1 MQLSAYDAIKNL
13 HAERQTFFARV
24 LFAVVVCSG
33 LTLLLITRL
42 LHLQVLQHDYYT
54 TRSDE
59 NRMRLTV
66 IPPVRGLIYDRQGAL
81 LAQNVPSF
89 VLEVVPEQVENLDE
103 TLERLGRLV
112 NISEFDLTRFR
123 ERMRKTPPYRGVPLR
138 TNLHMEEVARYQINR
153 HNFTGVDIVAGLTR
167 SYALGASAAH
177 VVGYIGG
184 ITEDDFKGVDEKAYR
199 GANYIGRTGVEK
211 SHEADLHG
219 ALSTKIVETNAA
231 GRPLRELEY
240 RRGAPGLN
248 LFLTID
254 ARLQLAAEAAFG
266 DRNGAVVAIAPESGE
281 VLALVSKPGFDPHLF
296 VDGIDHP
303 SYRAL
308 NDDPGHPLFNRVL
321 QGQYSPGSCI
331 KPFMALAALDAG
343 SKNPLEREFC
353 TGEFTLPNSERKYR
367 CWQRKGHGWVDMEA
381 GVVHSCDVYFYQLS
395 LSLGIDRIHSFLSGF
410 GVGQPTGLDLPGEKS
425 GLLPSREWK
434 KRTRRE
440 NWYPGETLNIG
451 IGQGY
456 LTTTPLQLAQI
467 TARIAMRGGG
477 FRPHLVHAT
486 QDAMTGNISAIA
498 PEPLPPIVLH
508 DPQGWERIVDA
519 MELVAHQPGGTAY
532 RIGHDAPYRIA
543 AKTGTVQVA
552 ALAQDEEVARNQS
565 EVPEHLR
572 DHALFIAFAPA
583 DAPKIAI
590 MVLAEHAGGGGGAIA
605 APIARQVMDAYLL
618 PPVATEAEVP
628 GPPRRP

>member
-1 MQLSAYDAIKNL
+1 MRLSSYDAIKNL
-13 HAERQTFFARV
+13 HAERQTFFTRV
-24 LFAVVVCSG
+24 LFAVIVCSG
-33 LTLLLITRL
+33 LTLLLLARL

-66 IPPVRGLIYDRQGAL
+66 IPPVRGLIYDRHGAL
-81 LAQNVPSF
+81 LAQNVPAF
-89 VLEVVPEQVENLDE
+89 VLEVVPEQVGDLDA

-112 NISEFDLTRFR
+112 SISQFDHTRFR

-138 TNLHMEEVARYQINR
+138 SNLSMEEVARYQINR
-153 HNFTGVDIVAGLTR
+153 HEFTGVDIVAGLTR

-184 ITEDDFKGVDEKAYR
+184 ISEDDLKLVDEKVYR
-199 GANYIGRTGVEK
+199 GTNYIGRTGVEK
-211 SHEADLHG
+211 SHESELHG

-254 ARLQLAAEAAFG
+254 ARLQLAAETAFG

-296 VDGIDHP
+296 VDGIDHQ

-308 NDDPGHPLFNRVL
+308 NEHPGHPLFNRVL
-321 QGQYSPGSCI
+321 QGTYSPGSTI
-331 KPFMALAALDAG
+331 KPFMALAALEAG
-343 SKNPLEREFC
+343 SKNPQEREFC

-367 CWQRKGHGWVDMEA
+367 CWERKGHGWMDMEA
-381 GVVHSCDVYFYQLS
+381 GVAHSCDVYFYQLA
-395 LSLGIDRIHSFLSGF
+395 LSLGIDRIHTFLNGF
-410 GVGQPTGLDLPGEKS
+410 GLGLPTGVDLPGEKS

-440 NWYPGETLNIG
+440 SWYPGETLNIG
-451 IGQGY
+451 IGQGSF
-456 LTTTPLQLAQI
+456 TTTPLQLAQI
-467 TARIAMRGGG
+467 TARMAMRGGG
-477 FRPHLVHAT
+477 FRPRLVHAT
-486 QDAMTGNISAIA
+486 QDAVSGTVTAVT
-498 PEPLPPIVLH
+498 PEPLPRITLR
-508 DPQGWERIVDA
+508 DPQDWERIVDA
-519 MELVAHQPGGTAY
+519 MEQVAHQPGGTAY
-532 RIGHDAPYRIA
+532 RIGYNAPYRIA

-552 ALAQDEEVARNQS
+552 ALAQDEDIARKQS
-565 EVPEHLR
+565 EIAEHLR

-618 PPVATEAEVP
+618 PAAAPEAP
-628 GPPRRP
+628 GPSRRP

>member
-1 MQLSAYDAIKNL
+1 MRVSTYDAIKNL

-24 LFAVVVCSG
+24 LFAVIVCSG

-42 LHLQVLQHDYYT
+42 VHLQVLQHDYYT

-66 IPPVRGLIYDRQGAL
+66 IPPVRGLIYDRHGAL
-81 LAQNVPSF
+81 LAQNVPGF
-89 VLEVVPEQVENLDE
+89 VLEVVPEQVEDLDE
-103 TLERLGRLV
+103 TLARLGRLV
-112 NISEFDLTRFR
+112 SISEFDLSRFR
-123 ERMRKTPPYRGVPLR
+123 DRMKKTPPYRGVPLR
-138 TNLHMEEVARYQINR
+138 SNLHMEEVARYQINR
-153 HNFTGVDIVAGLTR
+153 HEFTGVDIVAGLTR

-184 ITEDDFKGVDEKAYR
+184 IAEEDLKLVDEKIYR
-199 GANYIGRTGVEK
+199 GTNYIGRTGVEK
-211 SHEADLHG
+211 SHESDLHG

-266 DRNGAVVAIAPESGE
+266 NRNGAVVAIAPESGE

-296 VDGIDHP
+296 VDGIDHQ
-303 SYRAL
+303 SYREL
-308 NDDPGHPLFNRVL
+308 NEDPGHPLFNRVL
-321 QGQYSPGSCI
+321 QGQYSPGSTI
-331 KPFMALAALDAG
+331 KPFMALAALDAN
-343 SKNPLEREFC
+343 SKNPQEREFC
-353 TGEFTLPNSERKYR
+353 TGEFALPNSERKYR
-367 CWQRKGHGWVDMEA
+367 CWQRKGHGWVDMES
-381 GVVHSCDVYFYQLS
+381 GVARSCDVYFYQLA
-395 LSLGIDRIHSFLSGF
+395 LSLGIDRIHSFLNGF
-410 GVGQPTGLDLPGEKS
+410 GLGLPTGLDLPGEKS

-451 IGQGY
+451 IGQGSF
-456 LTTTPLQLAQI
+456 TTTPLQLAQV
-467 TARIAMRGGG
+467 TARMAMRGGG

-486 QDAMTGNISAIA
+486 QDAVTGTITAIV
-498 PEPLPPIVLH
+498 PEALPPIVLR
-508 DPQGWERIVDA
+508 DPSGWERIVDA
-519 MELVAHQPGGTAY
+519 MERVTHEPGGTAY
-532 RIGHDAPYRIA
+532 RIGHNAPYRIA
-543 AKTGTVQVA
+543 SKTGTVQVA
-552 ALAQDEEVARNQS
+552 ALAQDEEVAPEQS
-565 EVPEHLR
+565 EIAEHLR

-618 PPVATEAEVP
+618 PPAPAEAREP
-628 GPPRRP
+628 SPSRRP